1 MEPLRSMSRQDSEKS
16 EARRQ
21 ASRSNATIQHVTD
34 TMIAVTESF
43 RHHYQQQHGG
53 HSPTTPA
60 PTYTNSNPC
69 SHYQPHTYTHSYAH
83 SHSHSRS
90 YSQSHSHARSPS
102 SVSEMSQNLLDV
114 DAVSQM
120 SVSDMTS
127 PPSASSRNNYIPTIL
142 MPGRPSAEA
151 DYLLDQDLESEM
163 TETSAHIPQDLIRL
177 ATPNLPPRLDT
188 PHTPPPR
195 LSIPVNLTEPQ
206 PHVAPAPNPAP
217 LPVDFSVNHGGLVQA
232 ARRFEAFRSTTQH
245 HQYMALRPDIGTQ
258 SLPLGTVTH
267 IRAGSDSDPVSP
279 ASQGLR
285 RKPLNEG
292 ARKIEFNHATNESL
306 FVAIIC
312 MAQVLMY
319 AGLAQ
324 TLIPGRQIGESFFE
338 PQRTAHLAW
347 FTSAYALGYGST
359 TLLGNRIGN
368 VCGQRYTFIAGYF
381 WFALWSLLAG
391 LSVYVQTSDN
401 GGAVFFCICR
411 AMQGIGPALVIPNG
425 YGLLLRAY
433 PPGPRKMLAMGLFD
447 AAAPFGFV
455 LGSVMTGLLSNYTS
469 WPWAFYCLATVCV
482 ALGVS
487 SVLVV
492 PAKKVLVYDF
502 EGNVWKRLDIL
513 GFLFGAAALV
523 LFSVG
528 WNQVPIVG
536 WGNAEAYILIF
547 AGILLMP
554 LFGFFEAQAS
564 HPLVPF
570 KQIHLAAAVTIGFVA
585 VASAAFGV
593 WVWYFAQFIEV
604 VRGWGPLLTSAGLV
618 PILVVGVV
626 VGFLS
631 WPFSN
636 REFTAQ
642 LVAVVSSISIWISS
656 ALVATAPAQ
665 QGYWSNSFASTIFM
679 GVGMV
684 LIIPSSSTVL
694 GRDVPEGQLG
704 LASSLTNMA
713 AAFSFSV
720 GLGMAGAVEGRKR
733 NNKNSLGGYRDAQ
746 YFGLGLGGLAFIL
759 SLGLLYAA
767 ILRRRRE

>member
-1 MEPLRSMSRQDSEKS
+1 MEPLRGMSRQDSEKS

-21 ASRSNATIQHVTD
+21 ASRSNAAVQHVTD

-43 RHHYQQQHGG
+43 RHHYQQQYGG
-53 HSPTTPA
+53 HSPAAPA
-60 PTYTNSNPC
+60 PTYTNLNSNH
-69 SHYQPHTYTHSYAH
+69 SHSQPHTQTHSYAN
-83 SHSHSRS
+83 SRS
-90 YSQSHSHARSPS
+90 YSQSRSHARSPS
-102 SVSEMSQNLLDV
+102 SVSEMSQNLLDM

-142 MPGRPSAEA
+142 IPGRPPNTEA
-151 DYLLDQDLESEM
+151 DFLLDEELESEM
-163 TETSAHIPQDLIRL
+163 TETSAHIPEDLIRL

-195 LSIPVNLTEPQ
+195 LSIPVNLAEPQ
-206 PHVAPAPNPAP
+206 LNVAPAPNSGP
-217 LPVDFSVNHGGLVQA
+217 LPTDVSVNQGGLVQA

-245 HQYMALRPDIGTQ
+245 HQYMALRPDMGTR

-267 IRAGSDSDPVSP
+267 IRAGSDPDPASP
-279 ASQGLR
+279 VSQGLR

-312 MAQVLMY
+312 MAQVLTY

-324 TLIPGRQIGESFFE
+324 TLIPARRIGESFFE
-338 PQRTAHLAW
+338 PERTTYLAW
-347 FTSAYALGYGST
+347 FTSAYALSYGAT
-359 TLLGNRIGN
+359 TLFGNRIGN
-368 VCGQRYTFIAGYF
+368 VFGQRYTFIAGYF

-391 LSVYVQTSDN
+391 LSIYVQTSDN

-411 AMQGIGPALVIPNG
+411 AMQGIAPALIIPNG

-455 LGSVMTGLLSNYTS
+455 IGSVMTGLLSNYAS

-492 PAKKVLVYDF
+492 PAKRVLVYDF
-502 EGNVWKRLDIL
+502 EGNVWKRLDVL
-513 GFLFGAAALV
+513 GFVFGVAALV

-528 WNQVPIVG
+528 WNQVPIIG
-536 WGNAEAYILIF
+536 WSNAEAYILIF
-547 AGILLMP
+547 AGILLMA
-554 LFGFFEAQAS
+554 LFSFFEAQAS

-570 KQIHLAAAVTIGFVA
+570 KQIHLAAAVTLGFIT

-604 VRGWGPLLTSAGLV
+604 LRGWGPLLTSAGLV

-642 LVAVVSSISIWISS
+642 LAMVVSSISILISS
-656 ALVATAPAQ
+656 ALMATAPAQ
-665 QGYWSNSFASTIFM
+665 QGYWSNSFASAIFM

-713 AAFSFSV
+713 AAFAFSV
-720 GLGMAGAVEGRKR
+720 GLGMAGAVEMGKT
-733 NNKNSLGGYRDAQ
+733 NNKNPLGGYRDAQ